1 MTAANVVKKPRNK
14 SEGRFVS
21 EIGRLT
27 QEIKNLENQ
36 KYFRIAQDKSKLFS
50 HSLFIG
56 FAQGLGAVLGAT
68 VGISILIFILN
79 KLSLLPFV
87 GDMAE
92 RIINLIKK

>member
-1 MTAANVVKKPRNK
+1 MITNAVNK
-14 SEGRFVS
+14 TKNKNQERFVS

-36 KYFRIAQDKSKLFS
+36 KYFSIAQDKSKLFS
-50 HSLFIG
+50 HYLFIG

-68 VGISILIFILN
+68 VGVSLLIFLLS
-79 KLSLLPFV
+79 KLSLLPFI

-92 RIINLIKK
+92 KIINLIKK